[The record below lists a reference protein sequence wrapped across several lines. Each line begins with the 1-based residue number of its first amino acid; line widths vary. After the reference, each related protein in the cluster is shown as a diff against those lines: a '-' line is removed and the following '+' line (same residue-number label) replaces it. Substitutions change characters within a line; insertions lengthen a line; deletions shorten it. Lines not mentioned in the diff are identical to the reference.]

1 MKLHL
6 VPFAALH
13 RKLIETIPESYLIT
27 VMRRMMYRIAARVAA
42 GHDCLCVVNG
52 ESVGQVASQTLESMD
67 VIGSV
72 TDVLVLR
79 PLATYDK
86 LDIMAIARR
95 IGTLDVS
102 NRAFEDCC
110 TVYLPKNPVIR
121 PSRRLAEH
129 YEGFVDYAPLL
140 EEAVDAVRTL
150 TLVPDGHVDIAS
162 RGLVVGEIG
171 DL

>member
-1 MKLHL
+1 M
-6 VPFAALH
+6 
-13 RKLIETIPESYLIT
+13 
-27 VMRRMMYRIAARVAA
+27 
-42 GHDCLCVVNG
+42 
-52 ESVGQVASQTLESMD
+52 
-67 VIGSV
+67 
-72 TDVLVLR
+72 
-79 PLATYDK
+79 
-86 LDIMAIARR
+86 
-95 IGTLDVS
+95 
-102 NRAFEDCC
+102 
-110 TVYLPKNPVIR
+110 IR